1 MAPDQ
6 GRIWSGTFR
15 QSDQVIFSQRE
26 TAMSRNENRKNIWA
40 VIGGGNGGQSAA
52 AHLAVMGYPV
62 RIYDVLPETISAID
76 KQGGIHVD
84 GAVTGFGPV
93 EKATLKM
100 EEAVEGADVIM
111 VIAPALY
118 HRDIAEKM
126 APSLQSGQI
135 ILIHPGATM
144 GAIEFRQVCR
154 EKGAPVE
161 SIIVA
166 EAQSL
171 LYACRA
177 KTPGHAH
184 INGMKQTLAIAALPS
199 SRTNEAV
206 KVISEAFPQ
215 IYGASNV
222 LETSLTNLNAVMHP
236 GPSLLNVSLIESE
249 LAWEYYMDGITP
261 SIGSYAERLDL
272 ERLALGKAVNLELP
286 GVLQM
291 YRTLY
296 GVDKPTLSETVKE
309 VKAYRGI
316 AGQKRIDTRYVLE
329 DIPMGLVPMASLGE
343 QLGVPVPMI
352 STIIDLGSFLL
363 QKDFVS
369 QGRTMKKL
377 GLDGL
382 DASGLTEFV
391 THGA

>member
-1 MAPDQ
+1 
-6 GRIWSGTFR
+6 
-15 QSDQVIFSQRE
+15 
-26 TAMSRNENRKNIWA
+26 MSKKEGQKNSWA

-62 RIYDVLPETISAID
+62 RIYDVVPDTINAI
-76 KQGGIHVD
+76 KEQGGIHVD
-84 GAVTGFGPV
+84 GAVEGFGPV
-93 EKATLKM
+93 EKATLNM
-100 EEAVEGADVIM
+100 AEAVEGADVIM

-126 APSLQSGQI
+126 APSLKAGQI
-135 ILIHPGATM
+135 ILIHPGATF
-144 GAIEFRQVCR
+144 GAIEFRQVCK

-161 SIIVA
+161 SLIVS

-177 KTPGHAH
+177 KKAGHAH
-184 INGMKQTLAIAALPS
+184 INGMKQSLAIAALPS
-199 SRTNEAV
+199 SKTKEAV
-206 KVISEAFPQ
+206 EVISEAFPQ
-215 IYGASNV
+215 MYGAKNV

-236 GPSLLNVSLIESE
+236 APSLLNVSLIESKHD
-249 LAWEYYMDGITP
+249 WEYYMEGITP

-296 GVDKPTLSETVKE
+296 GVTKPTLSETVKE
-309 VKAYRGI
+309 VKAYKGI
-316 AGQKRIDTRYVLE
+316 TGQKRIDTRYVLE
-329 DIPMGLVPMASLGE
+329 DIPMGLVPMASLGD

-352 STIIDLGSFLL
+352 RTTIDLGSYLL
-363 QKDFVS
+363 EKDFVG
-369 QGRTMKKL
+369 QGRTMERL
-377 GLDGL
+377 GLAGL
-382 DASGLTEFV
+382 DAEGLLGFV
-391 THGA
+391 TNGDRD